1 MNDELFLSKV
11 ANGGVLLKQVFL
23 KISHISQEN
32 TFESPTQVFSCEI
45 CKIYKDTYF
54 ENIWTTASVL

>member
-11 ANGGVLLKQVFL
+11 ATGGVLLKQVFL

-32 TFESPTQVFSCEI
+32 TFV
-45 CKIYKDTYF
+45 
-54 ENIWTTASVL
+54 